1 LRKKLKVLT
10 FELLINCSLF
20 CHLRNLQRK
29 NWNGYQIKMLSQ
41 QWKPASAFS
50 PRSRAAFPSTTA
62 QSPFLKT
69 VPLAA
74 LASVGI
80 AVIVA
85 LL

>member
-1 LRKKLKVLT
+1 
-10 FELLINCSLF
+10 
-20 CHLRNLQRK
+20 LQRK

-41 QWKPASAFS
+41 QWKPSSAFS
-50 PRSRAAFPSTTA
+50 PRSQAAFPSTTA